1 MTSEELNKG
10 KELVVKLLNAIFSSQ
25 GDYKIEY
32 RTDDTGIIANLVDP
46 DNVVPIVSRNLINEK
61 VWSSFKQASRYL
73 PIAMEVYSAVDI
85 IIEHNGETL
94 TGNSYN
100 VKVSQPVLDCFNSTI
115 EYIENNPTKL
125 RTAFINVSEAMGD
138 YTVTLVNNTVMS
150 SDIESNDAYLIFY
163 IYVVPDY
170 ILLTN
175 KEGQSVKVTLE
186 DIKEFVNHGGED
198 GGPYWDNEKEVINSI
213 LSSTSFAIQEQ
224 IDSGT
229 IIPEFYNCLGQY
241 VSWDEGLYED
251 YFSQLEILVNGIS
264 YPIVSYGHYKET
276 GSSDFENVE
285 NLFTFLKN
293 KK

>member
-10 KELVVKLLNAIFSSQ
+10 KELVVKLLNAVFSSQ

-32 RTDDTGIIANLVDP
+32 RTDETGIIANLVGS

-61 VWSSFKQASRYL
+61 VWRSFKDASRYL
-73 PIAMEVYSAVDI
+73 PIAMEVYSDVDI
-85 IIEHNGETL
+85 IIEYNGETL
-94 TGNSYN
+94 TGNSN
-100 VKVSQPVLDCFNSTI
+100 DIRISQPVLDCFNSTI

-150 SDIESNDAYLIFY
+150 SDIDSNHSYLNFY

-198 GGPYWDNEKEVINSI
+198 GGPYWDNEKEIINSI

-264 YPIVSYGHYKET
+264 HPIVTYGHYKET
-276 GSSDFENVE
+276 DSSDFDTIE
-285 NLFTFLKN
+285 NLFTFLNN

>member
-1 MTSEELNKG
+1 MTAEELNKG

-32 RTDDTGIIANLVDP
+32 RTDETGIIANIVDP
-46 DNVVPIVSRNLINEK
+46 DNVVPIISRNLINEK
-61 VWSSFKQASRYL
+61 VWRSFKQASKYL
-73 PIAMEVYSAVDI
+73 PIAMEVYSDVDI

-94 TGNSYN
+94 TGNSYD

-138 YTVTLVNNTVMS
+138 YTVTLVNNTVMNT
-150 SDIESNDAYLIFY
+150 DIDSNEAYLNFY

-170 ILLTN
+170 ILLTKN
-175 KEGQSVKVTLE
+175 EGQSVKVTLE

-198 GGPYWDNEKEVINSI
+198 GEPYWDNEKEVINSI

-251 YFSQLEILVNGIS
+251 YYSQLEILVNGIS
-264 YPIVSYGHYKET
+264 YPTVTYGHYKET
-276 GSSDFENVE
+276 NSSDFETIE
-285 NLFTFLKN
+285 NLFTFLNN